1 MPRFLKPSKVVV
13 ILNGRYAGK
22 KAVIHLLSSRD
33 HPLTIYN
40 TREQPFD
47 RLTAFEW
54 LIRRYHA
61 GTDGHKL
68 QTEAAA
74 KLSSTSFNEHD
85 EPRHQYSTKRT
96 KRQILNTVLS
106 SHWKGF
112 GSKERGYGH
121 AIVAGVERY
130 PLKITKN
137 MGKKR
142 VAKRSKVKPFIKIVN
157 YNHMMPT
164 RYGLE
169 LESLKSAVTLDSFKE
184 PSQREEAK
192 KAIKKL
198 FEERYNSGKNKWF
211 FTKLRF

>member
-1 MPRFLKPSKVVV
+1 MVKFIKQNKVVV
-13 ILNGRYAGK
+13 LLNGRYAGK
-22 KAVIHLLSSRD
+22 KAVVEPD
-33 HPLTIYN
+33 PPLETPSLKLAFERFAT
-40 TREQPFD
+40 TRE
-47 RLTAFEW
+47 L
-54 LIRRYHA
+54 LIVELFIYGITNIH
-61 GTDGHKL
+61 GL
-68 QTEAAA
+68 EINIFS
-74 KLSSTSFNEHD
+74 L
-85 EPRHQYSTKRT
+85 
-96 KRQILNTVLS
+96 
-106 SHWKGF
+106 

-121 AIVAGVERY
+121 AIVAGIERY

-142 VAKRSKVKPFIKIVN
+142 VAKRSKVKPFIKVVN

-169 LESLKSAVTLDSFKE
+169 LENLKSVLTVDSFKE

-211 FTKLRF
+211 FSKLRF

>member
-1 MPRFLKPSKVVV
+1 MVKFLKSGKVAV

-22 KAVIHLLSSRD
+22 KAVIVKNSKPTSASNLLFSNSSLAF
-33 HPLTIYN
+33 HIGL
-40 TREQPFD
+40 EQEF
-47 RLTAFEW
+47 
-54 LIRRYHA
+54 
-61 GTDGHKL
+61 GT
-68 QTEAAA
+68 
-74 KLSSTSFNEHD
+74 
-85 EPRHQYSTKRT
+85 
-96 KRQILNTVLS
+96 
-106 SHWKGF
+106 
-112 GSKERGYGH
+112 KERGYGH

-142 VAKRSKVKPFIKIVN
+142 VAKRSKVKPFIKVVN
-157 YNHMMPT
+157 YNHLMPT

-169 LESLKSAVTLDSFKE
+169 LETLKSVLTVDSFKE

>member
-1 MPRFLKPSKVVV
+1 MVKFLKSGKVAV
-13 ILNGRYAGK
+13 ILNGRHAGK
-22 KAVIHLLSSRD
+22 KAVIVKNID
-33 HPLTIYN
+33 
-40 TREQPFD
+40 D
-47 RLTAFEW
+47 
-54 LIRRYHA
+54 
-61 GTDGHKL
+61 
-68 QTEAAA
+68 
-74 KLSSTSFNEHD
+74 
-85 EPRHQYSTKRT
+85 
-96 KRQILNTVLS
+96 
-106 SHWKGF
+106 

-130 PLKITKN
+130 PLKLTKN

-157 YNHMMPT
+157 YNHLMPT

-169 LESLKSAVTLDSFKE
+169 LDTLKSVLTVDSFKE
-184 PSQREEAK
+184 PSQREDAK

>member
-1 MPRFLKPSKVVV
+1 MPRFLKSGKVVV

-22 KAVIHLLSSRD
+22 KAVIVKN
-33 HPLTIYN
+33 I
-40 TREQPFD
+40 
-47 RLTAFEW
+47 
-54 LIRRYHA
+54 
-61 GTDGHKL
+61 
-68 QTEAAA
+68 
-74 KLSSTSFNEHD
+74 D
-85 EPRHQYSTKRT
+85 E
-96 KRQILNTVLS
+96 
-106 SHWKGF
+106 

-142 VAKRSKVKPFIKIVN
+142 VAKRSKVKPFIKVVN
-157 YNHMMPT
+157 YNHVMPT

-169 LESLKSAVTLDSFKE
+169 LESLKSAVTVDSFKE